1 MAVKVA
7 VYGTADMRQIDKAQ
21 KELDKLRKSA
31 EVNSG
36 GVQGAMAKAEARF
49 KSFGSAV
56 TSASGILTGLAAT
69 AVVSFGKDCVEA
81 FAESERVTKNLELA
95 VENAGISWDVYGTQ
109 IQSAIDAQSALSR
122 DDEELASAMT
132 TLIRM
137 TKDQGEATR
146 LLAVANDLSRMTGQD
161 LGASATLLGKVYN
174 GNISVL
180 KRYGITVRDGA
191 TATEALAQIQ
201 AMSAG
206 AAAEYSDTTAGK
218 IEAMSVA
225 WGNFKEQ
232 LGGTFGPAITDALK
246 WFTDWLADDEVTIQD
261 VKQEWGEF
269 LGIIPEKAPEAAE
282 STRDLSAATYDAAAA
297 AEAEA
302 DAVERLVRGLDGQ
315 LVAEDSLEGRQ
326 RSAQEASIAKRQA
339 DIDLAQA
346 QEAYNEAVKRHG
358 KNSDEA
364 KEAELRLESA
374 TLRAK
379 DATVD
384 FNAASAAV
392 IGITPAWQEAMN
404 QRIKK
409 LDSLRVSADLAADE
423 LDRIYGAGSGDAT
436 RAAAN
441 YGGLDGDR
449 NIPGYAEG
457 GIVSR
462 PTYALVGEAGPEVI
476 LPLSDPRR
484 SAQLMQQAGI
494 GTANLSVTINVA
506 SGDPNAIASA
516 VSAEMKKLVRN
527 SYALGRV

>member
-1 MAVKVA
+1 MAVVVSVVGKS
-7 VYGTADMRQIDKAQ
+7 DMKAIEKAEKQ
-21 KELDKLRKSA
+21 LDSLRKSA
-31 EVNSG
+31 EQNAG
-36 GVQGAMAKAEARF
+36 GMTGATAKAEAGF
-49 KSFGSAV
+49 KKMSASI
-56 TSASGILTGLAAT
+56 TSASSLLTGIAAA
-69 AVVSFGKDCVEA
+69 AVVGFGKDCVEA

-191 TATEALAQIQ
+191 TATEALSEIQ
-201 AMSAG
+201 AMAAG

-232 LGGTFGPAITDALK
+232 LGGTFGPAITDDLK

-269 LGIIPEKAPEAAE
+269 LGIIPEKAPEAVD
-282 STRDLSAATYDAAAA
+282 STRDLSAATYDAAVA

-302 DAVERLVRGLDGQ
+302 DAVERLVRGLEGQ

-346 QEAYNEAVKRHG
+346 QEAYNEALK
-358 KNSDEA
+358 KNPPNSLAVQEA
-364 KEAELRLESA
+364 ALRLEQA
-374 TLRAK
+374 QLRAK
-379 DATVD
+379 DATAD
-384 FNAASAAV
+384 FNAASSAV
-392 IGITPAWQEAMN
+392 IGITPAWQEAMDK
-404 QRIKK
+404 RIKK

-462 PTYALVGEAGPEVI
+462 PTYALVGESGPEVI

-494 GTANLSVTINVA
+494 GTANIAVTVNVA
-506 SGDPNAIASA
+506 SGDPNTIAAAIDA
-516 VSAEMKKLVRN
+516 KLRQLVRN
-527 SYALGRV
+527 ANALGRP